1 MSGRRCRLAFDRPAS
16 ERPASERPADAAG
29 TYDREPGTN
38 GHGEPLVLLQGLA
51 WPRAHW
57 DDALCDRL
65 ARAGFDP
72 IRVDVRD
79 VGGSEYFGGT
89 PPSIGRVIGAAL
101 AGKPIEGAPYDLSD
115 MARDVIALLDE
126 LSIERAHV
134 CGVSLGGMIAQT
146 LALEHPGRIRTLTS
160 VMTSTGDPNRVLA
173 TSDALRWLF
182 TPIPTARDAAIE
194 HQVAAFRVLSGPAF
208 DEARIR
214 ELAARA
220 FELHAHVPGPER
232 QLGAAR
238 QLVALLAS
246 GDRRQR
252 LRTLTLPT
260 LVVHGARDPL
270 VPLDAGLDVAEA
282 IEHAELLVLDEM
294 AHDLAPP
301 FWDELIAAMVDL
313 RG

>member
-1 MSGRRCRLAFDRPAS
+1 M
-16 ERPASERPADAAG
+16 
-29 TYDREPGTN
+29 
-38 GHGEPLVLLQGLA
+38 LQGLA

-57 DDALCDRL
+57 DDALCHAL
-65 ARAGFDP
+65 ANAGFDP

-101 AGKPIEGAPYDLSD
+101 AGQPIEGAPYDLSD
-115 MARDVIALLDE
+115 MAADVIALLDA
-126 LSIERAHV
+126 LCIERAHV

-146 LALEHPGRIRTLTS
+146 LALEHPNRIRTLTS

-182 TPIPTARDAAIE
+182 TPIPTAREAAIE

-301 FWDELIAAMVDL
+301 FWGELIEAMVDL

>member
-1 MSGRRCRLAFDRPAS
+1 MTLRGRRCRLAFDRGDS
-16 ERPASERPADAAG
+16 ESLGDPGAR
-29 TYDREPGTN
+29 TRETH

-65 ARAGFDP
+65 ARVGFDP

-115 MARDVIALLDE
+115 MAADVIALLDE

-146 LALEHPGRIRTLTS
+146 LALEHPNRVRTLTS

-182 TPIPTARDAAIE
+182 TPIPTAREAAIE
-194 HQVAAFRVLSGPAF
+194 HQVAAFHVLSGPAF

-313 RG
+313 RR